1 MPRYRLVVEPAAL
14 VCSRLRAAI
23 AGRGIKSSATPAYDR
38 LEVAAGCSCL
48 TGPSIAGSTKKVQTS
63 V

>member
-23 AGRGIKSSATPAYDR
+23 AGRGIKLVSYAGLRPARGCGRLRLLDR
-38 LEVAAGCSCL
+38 PEHRRQHEEGAD
-48 TGPSIAGSTKKVQTS
+48 
-63 V
+63 